1 MQVGA
6 TSMSVLRSVWQTY
19 WLHENWKSFDNRSS
33 DTDYDQLAQSLLEM
47 EVKFEDFMQQL
58 DAVGWDTSQIN
69 LKVPRKISIEELGP
83 V

>member
-1 MQVGA
+1 
-6 TSMSVLRSVWQTY
+6 
-19 WLHENWKSFDNRSS
+19 
-33 DTDYDQLAQSLLEM
+33 M